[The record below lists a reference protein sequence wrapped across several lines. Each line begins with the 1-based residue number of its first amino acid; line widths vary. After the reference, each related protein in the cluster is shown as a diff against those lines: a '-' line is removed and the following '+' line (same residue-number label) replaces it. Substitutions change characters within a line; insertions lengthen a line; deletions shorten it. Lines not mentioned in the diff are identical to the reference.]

1 MLQVSRVTTAAT
13 VVAGAATTIA
23 VAAAAAAEIM
33 ATIAALSLHE
43 LERSRV
49 TQFDG
54 FRINSRPFGTSDV
67 RNQRTVKVKELH
79 FNSIQDACIH
89 CKYPL

>member
-1 MLQVSRVTTAAT
+1 MLQVSAAAAAVVT
-13 VVAGAATTIA
+13 GAATTIA
-23 VAAAAAAEIM
+23 AAAAATAAEIM
-33 ATIAALSLHE
+33 ATIAARSLHE

>member
-1 MLQVSRVTTAAT
+1 MLQVSAAAAAVVT
-13 VVAGAATTIA
+13 GAATTI
-23 VAAAAAAEIM
+23 AAAAAEIM

-49 TQFDG
+49 TQFDA

>member
-1 MLQVSRVTTAAT
+1 MLQVSAAAAAVVT
-13 VVAGAATTIA
+13 GAATTIA
-23 VAAAAAAEIM
+23 VAAAATATEIM

-43 LERSRV
+43 LEHSRV

-79 FNSIQDACIH
+79 FNSTQDACIH

>member
-1 MLQVSRVTTAAT
+1 MLQVSAAAAAVVT
-13 VVAGAATTIA
+13 GAATTI
-23 VAAAAAAEIM
+23 AAAAAEIM

>member
-1 MLQVSRVTTAAT
+1 MLQVSAAAAAVVT
-13 VVAGAATTIA
+13 GAATTI
-23 VAAAAAAEIM
+23 AAAAAEIM

-79 FNSIQDACIH
+79 FNSTQDACIH